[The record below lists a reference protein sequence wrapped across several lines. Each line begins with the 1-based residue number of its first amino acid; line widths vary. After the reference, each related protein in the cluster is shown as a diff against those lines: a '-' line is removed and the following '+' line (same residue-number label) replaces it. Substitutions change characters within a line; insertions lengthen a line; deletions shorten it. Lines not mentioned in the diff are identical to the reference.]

1 MKIYLKQ
8 GNKNYKEKR
17 MITEI
22 ENVIAEM
29 SAKDPNFESTIT
41 PANTFHELTK
51 LHEKLCIKDADY
63 EEVKDGDPDK
73 GSESDKVED
82 ADSTGA
88 DEPANKPTID
98 PFNDAEPIVR
108 DYVLKEGFEHGD
120 IAKDSSNTKTSFEE
134 PDSFASSFELPNDN
148 QEQGGKSNN
157 KQSSLGGG
165 GNNGGKQNTPPINP
179 QFNEMDNGKKKRSTK
194 KFAKMIVDAVCILAE
209 KGCIWWTT
217 KDITE
222 DKLVQYEL
230 EDTMDLQLL
239 LTLDTNQ
246 QITVRKW
253 FSQKVV
259 DAQTLFKVEK
269 QDQEDLVD
277 SLAEVMLEKGIAPTP
292 MQELMINAIKTFVLD
307 MGLKAYALSAEIN
320 NVLAQLKGMKA
331 EEQTATDMS
340 YQNADPIKS
349 ASAPIQE
356 PDVSPVDND
365 EVLSMELQTV

>member
-22 ENVIAEM
+22 EAVIAEM

-73 GSESDKVED
+73 SSENSDESANDVGE
-82 ADSTGA
+82 G

-120 IAKDSSNTKTSFEE
+120 EPKDASSFKTTFEE
-134 PDSFASSFELPNDN
+134 PNSFASSFELPNDS
-148 QEQGGKSNN
+148 QEQGGKGNN

-165 GNNGGKQNTPPINP
+165 GGNTGGKQAPINP
-179 QFNEMDNGKKKRSTK
+179 QFNDMDNGKRKRSTK

-230 EDTMDLQLL
+230 ENTMDLQLL

-269 QDQEDLVD
+269 QDQP
-277 SLAEVMLEKGIAPTP
+277 GH
-292 MQELMINAIKTFVLD
+292 
-307 MGLKAYALSAEIN
+307 
-320 NVLAQLKGMKA
+320 
-331 EEQTATDMS
+331 
-340 YQNADPIKS
+340 
-349 ASAPIQE
+349 
-356 PDVSPVDND
+356 
-365 EVLSMELQTV
+365 